1 MKTFL
6 TTTPSITSARWTAT
20 RNISSFTTTPPWEGS
35 PSLISPRTFRQSTT
49 TSLRLIDPGLPMSH
63 RPSRKNAF
71 LLCVLPLALTA
82 CNPKETRVLLQPS
95 QALGVV
101 LSEQTAQLAGA
112 KRRIAVISPDGNW
125 GPTSTVEESFK
136 PALQKQGCSV
146 VTAKAADL
154 GDPMRS
160 AVGGL

>member
-1 MKTFL
+1 
-6 TTTPSITSARWTAT
+6 
-20 RNISSFTTTPPWEGS
+20 
-35 PSLISPRTFRQSTT
+35 
-49 TSLRLIDPGLPMSH
+49 MSH

-101 LSEQTAQLAGA
+101 LAEQTAQLAGA
-112 KRRIAVISPDGNW
+112 KKRIAVISPDANW

-136 PALQKQGCSV
+136 AALQKQGCSV
-146 VTAKAADL
+146 VTAKAANL
-154 GDPMRS
+154 GDPLPYAAASGLIGPEGGTLAIGPHTLTVPAGALAAPVTIS
-160 AVGGL
+160 ADAPTDLLSSLT